1 MKSVYSCRSACLTA
15 LFTLAASMLFVL
27 PNPAFGQTLTP
38 ELKQFREVYQELV
51 EINTT
56 DSVGD
61 TTQAARAMAAR
72 FKAAGFSD
80 SDMQII
86 VPPGA
91 PKKGNLV
98 VRYRGTGAKKPILLL
113 AHLDVVEAKREDWDR
128 DPFKLVEEGGFFY
141 ARGSID
147 DKAMGSSFVANLIRY
162 QREGYRPDRD
172 IILALTA
179 DEELAS
185 VSKWNGIRWL
195 VDHNRDL
202 IEAEFSLNEGGRGYL
217 KNAKPLLNDVQAA
230 EKVLV
235 NFRLEVKN
243 SGGHSSLPR
252 KDNAI
257 YELADG
263 LTRLAKFD
271 FPVKLSEITKGFF
284 SRSALVESGQLAED
298 MRAVTRDVPD
308 PQAVAR
314 LATSPHYNAMMRTT
328 CVATRLE
335 GGHAN
340 NALPQTARAL
350 VNCRI
355 LPGEPVDEVLRLL
368 SQTVGNKVTVT
379 RTSEPQPSPP
389 SPLRPDV
396 MQAIE
401 KLTAE
406 FWPGIPVVPVMGTG
420 ATDARTLRAVGIP
433 VYGVSGL
440 FIDVDDY
447 RGHGLNERVPVK
459 SLYDMHQFLYRLVK
473 TLAGGQ

>member
-1 MKSVYSCRSACLTA
+1 MLIMQAQR
-15 LFTLAASMLFVL
+15 AS
-27 PNPAFGQTLTP
+27 GQTLTA
-38 ELKQFREVYQELV
+38 ELQQFRDIYRELV

-61 TTQAARAMAAR
+61 TTQAAKAMAER
-72 FKAAGFSD
+72 FRAAGFAESD
-80 SDMQII
+80 IHII

-91 PKKGNLV
+91 PQKGNLI
-98 VRYRGTGAKKPILLL
+98 VRYRGTGSMKPILLL
-113 AHLDVVEAKREDWDR
+113 AHLDVVEAKREDWER
-128 DPFKLVEEGGFFY
+128 DPFKLIEEGGYFY
-141 ARGSID
+141 GRGSVD
-147 DKAMGSSFVANLIRY
+147 DKAMGASFVATLIRY
-162 QREGYRPDRD
+162 KKEGYRPDRD

-185 VSKWNGIRWL
+185 VSKWNGVRWI
-195 VDHNRDL
+195 VDHHRSL
-202 IEAEFSLNEGGRGYL
+202 IESEFALNEGGIGLL
-217 KNAKPLLNDVQAA
+217 KNGKPLLNNVQAA

-243 SGGHSSLPR
+243 TGGHSALPR

-271 FPVKLSEITKGFF
+271 FPVRLNEITKGFF
-284 SRSALVESGQLAED
+284 SRSSLTESGQLAWD
-298 MRAVTRDVPD
+298 MLAVTGDVPD
-308 PQAVAR
+308 RQAVER
-314 LATSPHYNAMMRTT
+314 LAKSPHYNAIMRTT

-350 VNCRI
+350 VNCRM
-355 LPGEPVDEVLRLL
+355 LPGESVDEVQQLIA
-368 SQTVGNKVTVT
+368 QAVGDKVRVT
-379 RTSEPQPSPP
+379 RASNPQPSPP
-389 SPLRPDV
+389 SPLRADI

-401 KLTAE
+401 KHTGE
-406 FWPGIPVVPVMGTG
+406 YWTGIPVVPVMGTG
-420 ATDARTLRAVGIP
+420 ATDARTLRAVGIH

-447 RGHGLNERVPVK
+447 RGHGLNERVLVK
-459 SLYDMHQFLYRLVK
+459 SLYDMHQFLYSLVK
-473 TLAGGQ
+473 TLSGGKQ